1 MEEKT
6 IRYPHP
12 NGEITVIWKP
22 EKCIHAGI
30 CVKTL
35 PQVYD
40 PKGRPWITPETASTE
55 ELIDQI
61 NHCPS
66 GALSY
71 ELTKD

>member
-55 ELIDQI
+55 ALIDQI